1 MIIYLLTLGI
11 TFLLAYFA
19 QGKQRVLEDGV
30 IKKTTKNGKWA
41 IAAVCAILIFVAG
54 ARYATG
60 TDYWDYLGWFGYYRE
75 RPLWE
80 VLQREEGFFWGISTI
95 LGYFTK
101 DPNIAFFVCE
111 AIIIFCFVPTF
122 VKYSHNLSLTV
133 FLYLAMFDY
142 FSTFNGVRQ
151 WTAAAIT
158 FASLPLL
165 KERKL
170 FRYLLMILFAY
181 CFHNSAI
188 FMIPIGLFALVS
200 PTSKWNIGILGIIG
214 ILFFLFPT
222 TLDSILEEVVK
233 DSYTQFI
240 GMEGDDGVHIL
251 RVLVALLPPLVAR
264 IFYKQLATQEKDR
277 KFLDLL
283 INFSTVNFVI
293 MLLATR
299 STTMA
304 RVGMYV
310 SPYNAL
316 LIPYFLRIF
325 KKESRLTAKFVIMA
339 LFLVYMMMLLPTDSN
354 LLPYRN
360 IYGWYFA

>member
-41 IAAVCAILIFVAG
+41 IAAVCAILIFIG
-54 ARYATG
+54 GFRYFVGSDWGVYKA
-60 TDYWDYLGWFGYYRE
+60 LFGRFVG
-75 RPLWE
+75 RPLFD
-80 VLQREEGFFWGISTI
+80 VLGEEEGFFWAIATI
-95 LGYFTK
+95 VGWFTS
-101 DPNIAFFVCE
+101 DVNVVFLVCE
-111 AIIIFCFVPTF
+111 IIIILCFVPTMA
-122 VKYSHNLSLTV
+122 KYSHNLSLTV
-133 FLYLAMFDY
+133 FLYLAMMDY
-142 FSTFNGVRQ
+142 FTAFNGVRQ
-151 WTAAAIT
+151 WVAAAIT

-233 DSYTQFI
+233 DSYTKFI
-240 GMEGDDGVHIL
+240 GVEGDDGVHIL

-264 IFYKQLATQEKDR
+264 IFYKKLATQEKDK
-277 KFLDLL
+277 KFVDLL
-283 INFSTVNFVI
+283 INFSTVNFVV

-299 STTMA
+299 STMMA
-304 RVGMYV
+304 RVGMYA

-325 KKESRLTAKFVIMA
+325 KNQSRLTAKVIIMA
-339 LFLVYMMMLLPTDSN
+339 LFLVYMVMLLPADSN
-354 LLPYRN
+354 VLPYRN
-360 IYGWYFA
+360 TFGWYFA